1 MAPFALSARRR
12 LAAEDGV
19 SLIEVMVSAALLLM
33 VGVAVLNGIDTA
45 TGVSGTARAKAVA
58 GNVAQ
63 TDQERLR
70 TLKARQLSNLFEV
83 TTAEVS
89 GIAFTT
95 TSRADW
101 VSDAT
106 QTTSCENGG
115 ASSDYL
121 KLTTVTTWNGA
132 NNPVRL
138 ESIMAPPNG
147 SFGPTEGSVGV
158 QIDDRSDP
166 PQGQPGIEVDI
177 VGPPSF
183 DKDTDAQGCAF
194 FGFLPS
200 GNQYKAVVDA
210 PGYVDP
216 DGKQRIERQVS
227 VVPEGISSVGL
238 RYDRAARVDAQ
249 FETKVGGVLRPAR
262 SDSLALA
269 NAGLTAGQR
278 VVSSTSGLQGSMS
291 ADSLFPFLT
300 PYTAYAGNC
309 PSAQPP
315 DAFLSAHQATLDP
328 GEQVALKVR
337 MPALSL
343 TLTGTYRG
351 NQEVRFKPQGA
362 GCSTVVKRTN
372 SSGVI
377 DAPELPYGVY
387 DLCVPIGSSNRVLL
401 PSVTNTNP
409 DGGARTLSTD
419 SGQSGTC

>member
-1 MAPFALSARRR
+1 MGL
-12 LAAEDGV
+12 V
-19 SLIEVMVSAALLLM
+19 EVMVSAMLLLM
-33 VGVAVLNGIDTA
+33 VGVAVLNGVDTA

-63 TDQERLR
+63 SDQERLR

-106 QTTSCENGG
+106 QATSCENGG

-158 QIDDRSDP
+158 QINDRAY
-166 PQGQPGIEVDI
+166 QGQPDIEVDI

-200 GNQYKAVVDA
+200 ANQYKAVVDA
-210 PGYVDP
+210 AGYVDP

-227 VVPEGISSVGL
+227 VVPEGLTTVGL
-238 RYDRAARVDAQ
+238 RYDRAARLDAE

-278 VVSSTSGLQGSMS
+278 VISSTSGLQGSMS

-315 DAFLSAHQATLDP
+315 DSFLSAHQATLDP

-343 TLTGTYRG
+343 TLTGTYRA
-351 NQEVRFKPQGA
+351 NQEVRFKPLGA
-362 GCSTVVKRTN
+362 GCATVVKRTN

-387 DLCVPIGSSNRVLL
+387 DICVPIGSNRVRLT
-401 PSVTNTNP
+401 SVTNTSP
-409 DGGARTLSTD
+409 DGASRTLSTD